1 MIKIIGQILLWLGFL
16 SGSLVTV
23 MNTEVKPEAPAD
35 GSPVDPWATWQTI
48 NWQWYG
54 VAFAVCLVGVVLIRI
69 HKRQSGGKTEATSA
83 SLGEIRQ
90 ALERLV
96 RNLERLQQDLDRL
109 APSEI
114 TQFIDEELTEDFR
127 TFADGR
133 ESMIAEYGLQKFAD
147 VMSLFAAGERAVNRA
162 WSAAADGYVDEAETC
177 IERGLAMLR
186 KAQEELA

>member
-1 MIKIIGQILLWLGFL
+1 MRKIVGQILLWLGFL
-16 SGSLVTV
+16 AGSLVTV
-23 MNTEVKPEAPAD
+23 MNIEVKPVPPAD
-35 GSPVDPWATWQTI
+35 GSPVDPWAIWQTI

-54 VAFAVCLVGVVLIRI
+54 AAFAVCLVGVVLIRL
-69 HKRQSGGKTEATSA
+69 HKRQSGGKTEATTA
-83 SLGEIRQ
+83 SLSEIRQ
-90 ALERLV
+90 ALGRLV
-96 RNLERLQQDLDRL
+96 GNLERLHQDIEQL

-114 TQFIDEELTEDFR
+114 TRFIDEELADDFR

-162 WSAAADGYVDEAETC
+162 WSAAADGYVDEAATC
-177 IERGLAMLR
+177 IERGSAMLR